1 MNRAPIPYDGV
12 ALVAPVTI
20 PYVKQSEHG
29 AAWFLGRTLAASLD
43 SAHID
48 KADVDGLV
56 VSSMSL
62 APDTAISL
70 SEHFGLS
77 LRWIEH
83 LVTGGASGVMAVQ
96 RAARAVQCGDVEIV
110 ACIAGDT
117 SQPATFRDLVA
128 DFSRFSKDTV
138 YPYGGAGPNG
148 SFALI
153 TQHYMDRFGVERE
166 DFGRICIAQR
176 YNAQHYPHALLRKP
190 LTMDQYLNARL
201 IAEPLRLFDC
211 VMPCAGGEG
220 FLVMSIERAQ
230 ALDLPYAVLLSAAE
244 SQNAYYE
251 DDVQLRGGWAEYRD
265 RLYDRAGVGPEDI
278 DFLETYD
285 DYPVI
290 VMQQF
295 EDLGFCAKGEGARFV
310 RETALTFDGGGLP
323 HNTSGGQLSA
333 GQAGFAGGLLGMS
346 EGLRQLLGP
355 VLENQVPDA
364 RIGLVSGY
372 GMVMYDHCL
381 CTSAAIIARGDL

>member
-1 MNRAPIPYDGV
+1 MDRSPQAYDGV
-12 ALVAPVTI
+12 ALVAPVTT
-20 PYVKQSEHG
+20 PYVRQSEHG
-29 AAWFLGRTLAASLD
+29 AAWFLGRTLSAALQ
-43 SAHID
+43 SAGID
-48 KADVDGLV
+48 KTQVDGLV

-62 APDTAISL
+62 APDTAISM
-70 SEHFGLS
+70 SEHFGMS
-77 LRWIEH
+77 LRRVEH
-83 LVTGGASGVMAVQ
+83 MVTGGASGVMAAQ
-96 RAARAVQCGDVEIV
+96 RAARAVQCGDAEIV

-117 SQPATFRDLVA
+117 SQTSTFRDLIA
-128 DFSRFSKDTV
+128 NFSRFSADTV

-153 TQHYMDRFGVERE
+153 TQHYMQHFGVTRE
-166 DFGRICIAQR
+166 DFGKICISQR

-190 LTMDQYLNARL
+190 LTMDEYLNARL

-220 FLVMSIERAQ
+220 FLVMSTERARSYG
-230 ALDLPYAVLLSAAE
+230 LPYAVLLSAAE
-244 SQNAYYE
+244 SHNAYY
-251 DDVQLRGGWAEYRD
+251 DDDIQIRGGWASYRD
-265 RLYDRAGVGPEDI
+265 ALFGRAGVGPADI

-295 EDLGFCAKGEGARFV
+295 EDLGFCEKGEGARFV

-333 GQAGFAGGLLGMS
+333 GQAGFSGGLLGIV

-355 VLENQVPDA
+355 ALGNQVPGA
-364 RIGLVSGY
+364 KIGMVSGY

-381 CTSAAIIARGDL
+381 CTSAAIIARGE